1 MNTRRLLIA
10 FPIVLI
16 AVLLQASFWVPT
28 YERQEAGNP
37 RRLTTYIEASIAD
50 AKILNPTISSDG
62 ASTRISSYVF
72 ESLLTVDEELN
83 LIGDL
88 AERWETHAVAYLVVA
103 PGRRLP
109 DGTAATA
116 QEVARRIRAELAGG
130 ALAALADAVEAVRV
144 LPPETRERTLTLT
157 EADASGKPTQR
168 SVAARAEVPARVE
181 FRLDRVL
188 QDLFEHL
195 EPVLGAELLSEDG
208 LDTYLHVD
216 AEGESLDALKPQ
228 LAELLSVTEH
238 NPVLTF
244 HLRRDV
250 RWHDGHPFDADDVRF
265 TYDAVMNPKNLS
277 PRTSFFEPVK
287 ALEVLDAHSVRVVYK
302 RLYSP
307 AIIAWVYMR
316 IIPEHRLDAAALER
330 EMDRRGI
337 AGEARE
343 SFGLRNSESI
353 RHPIGTGPFRFVEW
367 RSDQFIHLARNDDYW
382 KEPPEYSDLYF
393 RVIPEIVTQ
402 EIEFRAGAVD
412 YYGALPHQVAR
423 YRDDE
428 RYQAVS
434 ALRTQYTYIAFNLR
448 KPLFSDVRVRRA
460 LGMAINVDE
469 LIRYVLYGE
478 AERTSGPYY
487 KITPFYNP
495 DTPMLPYDPDGA
507 RALLAEAGWTP
518 GPDGILQKEGQRF
531 EFTLIT
537 NNGNL
542 QRKAVMTIAQNA
554 WRRLGID
561 VRTQALEWTVFLED
575 FVHTSEFDA
584 IVLAWGGGALDPDIY
599 ELWHSSRVQPYQ
611 LNHAGYANPAADDLI
626 LRIREEYDPEARRAL
641 AFRLHDVIAADQ
653 PYIFLYAPR
662 ATWVL
667 DRKIAIVHRDPQA
680 PGGERYQ
687 KIYPIKSGDITYH
700 FERWRKLAS
709 APDFAAEH

>member
-16 AVLLQASFWVPT
+16 AILLQASFWVPT

-37 RRLTTYIEASIAD
+37 RRLTTYIEAGIGD

-62 ASTRISSYVF
+62 ASTRISSNVF
-72 ESLLTVDEELN
+72 ESLLTVDEEMN

-88 AERWETHAVAYLVVA
+88 AERWETREVAYLAVV

-109 DGTAATA
+109 DGTPASA
-116 QEVARRIRAELAGG
+116 QEVARRIRAALAEGG
-130 ALAALADAVEAVRV
+130 LAALADAVDAIRV

-168 SVAARAEVPARVE
+168 EVAARAEVPARVE
-181 FRLDRVL
+181 FRLERVV
-188 QDLFEHL
+188 QDLFDRL
-195 EPVLGAELLSEDG
+195 EPVVGAVLLAEDG
-208 LDTYLHVD
+208 LDPYLHVA
-216 AEGESLDALKPQ
+216 AEGESREALEPQ

-238 NPVLTF
+238 NPILIF
-244 HLRRDV
+244 HLRRGV

-265 TYDAVMNPKNLS
+265 TYDAIVNPKNLS
-277 PRTSFFEPVK
+277 PRTSSFEPIK
-287 ALEVLDAHSVRVVYK
+287 AVEVLDVHTVRVVYK

-307 AIIAWVYMR
+307 AIVAWAEMQ
-316 IIPEHRLDAAALER
+316 IIPEHRLDAAALEH

-343 SFGLRNSESI
+343 SFGLRNSETI

-367 RSDQFIHLARNDDYW
+367 QSDAFIHLARNDEYW
-382 KEPPEYSDLYF
+382 KAPAEYSDLYF

-423 YRDDE
+423 YREDE
-428 RYQAVS
+428 RYQAISSVRNYYS
-434 ALRTQYTYIAFNLR
+434 YIGFNLR
-448 KPLFSDVRVRRA
+448 KPLFADVRVRRA
-460 LGMAINVDE
+460 LGMAINMDE
-469 LIRYVLYGE
+469 LIRYVLYDE

-487 KITPFYNP
+487 KTTPFYNP
-495 DTPMLPYDPDGA
+495 DTPMLPYDPDAA

-518 GPDGILQKEGQRF
+518 GPDGILRKDGQRF
-531 EFTLIT
+531 EFALIT

-542 QRKAVMTIAQNA
+542 QRKAIMTIAQNA

-575 FVHTSEFDA
+575 FVHALEFDA
-584 IVLAWGGGALDPDIY
+584 VVLAWGGGGLDPDIY
-599 ELWHSSRVQPYQ
+599 QLWHSSQAGPYQ
-611 LNHAGYANPAADDLI
+611 LNFAGYSDPVADDLI

-641 AFRLHDVIAADQ
+641 AFELHDVIAANQ
-653 PYIFLYAPR
+653 PYIFLYAPT
-662 ATWVL
+662 ATRVL
-667 DRKIAIVHRDPQA
+667 DRKMVIVQRDPQA

-687 KIYPIKSGDITYH
+687 QIYPVKSGNITFH

-709 APDFAAEH
+709 APDFAAEP